1 MMYYIVYIMKGADI
15 GDELLTSA
23 IQYIINVVMTLP
35 AILYLDKIGRRP
47 ALILG
52 SFLLMIWLFISGTHR
67 NLLCISHLLTNYRC
81 TPSRAWPCERLYQ
94 SQARPDYLGRPG

>member
-35 AILYLDKIGRRP
+35 AIIYLDRIGRRP
-47 ALILG
+47 ALIFG
-52 SFLLMIWLFISGTHR
+52 SFLMMVWLFISGTYGITTIG
-67 NLLCISHLLTNYRC
+67 L
-81 TPSRAWPCERLYQ
+81 
-94 SQARPDYLGRPG
+94 PDAHII